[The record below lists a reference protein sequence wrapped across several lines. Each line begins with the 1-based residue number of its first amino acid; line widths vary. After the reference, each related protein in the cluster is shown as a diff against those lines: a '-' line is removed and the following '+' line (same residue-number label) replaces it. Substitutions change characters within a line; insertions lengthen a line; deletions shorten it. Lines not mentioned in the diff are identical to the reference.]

1 MEWRVRASC
10 VCALVCFGLPGV
22 ASAQDT
28 KEMSAEQIRL
38 LNDANRA
45 LAQAPP
51 DLEGARASAE
61 QALEKGDRFD
71 LILLT
76 YGRVLQKS
84 DECRAARGIF
94 NEMGFAPH
102 EPSVSAE
109 DLTRLKTKYIGQ
121 MEQLCSAVLTVTCTN
136 PATVLVVSGKP
147 LECGGEAKLTPG
159 AHQIAATVGETSKVY
174 DVELEGAEERKYN
187 VSLTEEKT
195 IEDPGGGPVASE
207 GFEYTGTVIAGVST
221 VVLTAAATGVWAYAS
236 GQQDAV
242 LEGRLTPDGFWRD
255 DVPPSQRAQLEAEAN
270 EWGGTEVAAGVAI
283 PVIAGIGVA
292 ATALLFVLESGAES
306 EPAVSL
312 GVDPVRGAAMG
323 TVRLRF

>member
-1 MEWRVRASC
+1 MEWMVRASC
-10 VCALVCFGLPGV
+10 VCALVCLGLPGV
-22 ASAQDT
+22 ASAQGG
-28 KEMSAEQIRL
+28 KEMTAEQIRL
-38 LNDANRA
+38 LNEANRA

-51 DLEGARASAE
+51 DLAAARASAE
-61 QALEKGDRFD
+61 QALEKGGRFD

-102 EPSVSAE
+102 EPSVSVE
-109 DLTRLKTKYIGQ
+109 DLARLKTKYIGQ

-136 PATVLVVSGKP
+136 PSTELVVAGKP
-147 LECGGEAKLTPG
+147 LACGGEAKLTPG
-159 AHQIAATVGETSKVY
+159 AHQIKARVGQTSKVY

-187 VSLTEEKT
+187 VALTEEA
-195 IEDPGGGPVASE
+195 IEDPGGPPTSDA
-207 GFEYTGTVIAGVST
+207 GFGYTGTVIAGVST

-255 DVPPSQRAQLEAEAN
+255 DVPPPERARLESEAN
-270 EWGGTEVAAGVAI
+270 DWGNAEVAAGVAI
-283 PVIAGIGVA
+283 PVVAGIGVA
-292 ATALLFVLESGAES
+292 ATALLFVLESGGES
-306 EPAVSL
+306 LPAVSL
-312 GVDPVRGAAMG
+312 GVDPARGAAMG